1 MCCYCWGFRAQVTGA
16 MITPSTNAFAKA
28 VRANL
33 CIPIGYYQISI
44 YEDLAKMD
52 AHHTA
57 IFVPHANGFYHRFS
71 APYMLRTNNMVY
83 IHNSWDHYPGQHMP
97 TAAPSF
103 TNIANWAMVKVV
115 RCEIGCRLTFR
126 SIWRR
131 ANRFRGNQQGARSL
145 AKEYRILLLSSQHL
159 NRYNSVVF
167 LIDGY
172 APVAS
177 WVAHLYCVQG
187 LRACRMNYLRIAS

>member
-57 IFVPHANGFYHRFS
+57 IFVAHANGFDHRFS

-97 TAAPSF
+97 TRSTQFYEYCELSNGEGCAVRNWLPPDVQIHLKTSQPISGQPTRSSF
-103 TNIANWAMVKVV
+103 ISKGIPYSTFVKS
-115 RCEIGCRLTFR
+115 TFK
-126 SIWRR
+126 
-131 ANRFRGNQQGARSL
+131 Q
-145 AKEYRILLLSSQHL
+145 
-159 NRYNSVVF
+159 V
-167 LIDGY
+167 
-172 APVAS
+172 
-177 WVAHLYCVQG
+177 
-187 LRACRMNYLRIAS
+187 